1 MSFLRKKLRTFN
13 LLNLSGSSKST
24 PPTSEDQTTIEDAN
38 LLEGPSSTVATE
50 VPTEEAAADSPIAE
64 PVVEAAIESET
75 IQSEPTE
82 VPATDLGLEI
92 EKAPVTVEP
101 LPSENRIGGV
111 RIVRPPAIRIF
122 ASQVKQSEKEK
133 PTTPTVE
140 TVSPS
145 NPFDDALPVQGES
158 EAQEV
163 VGKGNEDTV
172 AASSVVETQIEN
184 EERKSESVEGDGGT
198 KQSFTPIN
206 PFDQVVSSDGDTDG
220 DVDESSFRIT
230 PLGQTSG
237 EQVTRADD
245 DDFGLTIKPLNQ
257 TGNSGNESEVD
268 GESSEIIIQSLPTSG
283 SSEDSDQEEVFNPIQ
298 MTIADEPAGEEHTP
312 SESQGDVGF
321 VIVKRDPLSDPTQFA
336 GDGDDDS
343 IDEPF
348 HGVHSEAGSDR
359 GDGVVAGDSN
369 VSIDE
374 ESDDTSIAVRST
386 LQKKYTP
393 EELREFAQF
402 LPKTVAARYEAL
414 ILNSWTTGFNT
425 RQFEVGLVHIKNGDH
440 RNGVLRT
447 LKVSPLDV
455 KFVPLEEEVFK
466 YLHESIYDPKAEVE
480 AKLHEQKKQSQKT
493 KAWGE
498 GQSTLSPEEAFAIQA
513 AETEFDI
520 GSEEWMDLTNIEEYE
535 RNINRNESEL
545 TTQEFIRLIL
555 MEFLRSGS
563 SDMHIESGQ
572 PTGRIRF
579 RYDSEMFTRWD
590 DIPFVKIK
598 QVAAGLAETAGKDA
612 TRMKF
617 KDIDSTIKV
626 KALRDGV
633 PADVELR
640 FASQPTLYS
649 PSIVLR
655 SQLKPIRDLNVVG
668 FLPRQVEDLEVAY
681 SQKRGIIVVTGATG
695 SGKTNTLESIYAKL
709 EETDKF
715 KIIEIGEPIEIRSG
729 RRTQISLRPNTPFT
743 WWDAFYSCLRS
754 DPDIIGIGELRSA
767 EHLSVAINAALT
779 GHLVLSTFHA
789 ASVEDTLTRMFQM
802 GIPRENLATG
812 INMILAQTLIKRL
825 CEKCKVVDETASEQY
840 GKTVYKSAGCPE
852 CFNKGTRGRTAM
864 AELLYFSDE
873 VKQWIQDK
881 NMSARDV
888 VQRATREGHLLPMKI
903 VAREK
908 VMAGLASTHETAG
921 ALGYLESSESWNNGG
936 AFNYAEDG
944 DKPHTQEIS
953 PGDIP
958 AIEDFIEGE
967 IIEE

>member
-1 MSFLRKKLRTFN
+1 MSFLKDKPKIFS
-13 LLNLSGSSKST
+13 LLNLSGPSEKLDLSREDSK
-24 PPTSEDQTTIEDAN
+24 PVEDGRLSEDPTPLEDGNATEESLGAVLPN
-38 LLEGPSSTVATE
+38 VVATAESPIQNDSLEVGGSDSISDPTQATEE
-50 VPTEEAAADSPIAE
+50 VPEPEEHS
-64 PVVEAAIESET
+64 
-75 IQSEPTE
+75 
-82 VPATDLGLEI
+82 
-92 EKAPVTVEP
+92 
-101 LPSENRIGGV
+101 GGV
-111 RIVRPPAIRIF
+111 RIIRPATRIF
-122 ASQVKQSEKEK
+122 ASKTPPSEDGRSI
-133 PTTPTVE
+133 PPAVDSE
-140 TVSPS
+140 TQTNPFDEMVAGKGEAGTEAMVSPS
-145 NPFDDALPVQGES
+145 NEDSFVATNPLDGAATEEPQS
-158 EAQEV
+158 KSQENV
-163 VGKGNEDTV
+163 EDYI
-172 AASSVVETQIEN
+172 APAI
-184 EERKSESVEGDGGT
+184 
-198 KQSFTPIN
+198 PIN
-206 PFDQVVSSDGDTDG
+206 PFDQVVSNESD
-220 DVDESSFRIT
+220 SF
-230 PLGQTSG
+230 
-237 EQVTRADD
+237 DD
-245 DDFGLTIKPLNQ
+245 DDSAVTITQFGQTPVGQANTPDQDDDEPEMTIKPLHQ
-257 TGNSGNESEVD
+257 AGIAEQEADTADD
-268 GESSEIIIQSLPTSG
+268 GSEITIQSFPNSNHT
-283 SSEDSDQEEVFNPIQ
+283 EDQAEESHAVMAFNS
-298 MTIADEPAGEEHTP
+298 DEPADDDGGE
-312 SESQGDVGF
+312 DVGF
-321 VIVKRDPLSDPTQFA
+321 VIVRRDPGTDPILSK
-336 GDGDDDS
+336 GD
-343 IDEPF
+343 ENVNP
-348 HGVHSEAGSDR
+348 R
-359 GDGVVAGDSN
+359 GDFGQGADAEGEMGSEFSGKTSQGN
-369 VSIDE
+369 GE
-374 ESDDTSIAVRST
+374 ESAFTETSDDTSIAVRST

-393 EELREFAQF
+393 EELREFAQY
-402 LPKTVAARYEAL
+402 LPKTVAGRYEAI

-455 KFVPLEEEVFK
+455 RFIPLDEEVFN

-480 AKLHEQKKQSQKT
+480 AKIQEQKKQSQKT

-513 AETEFDI
+513 AEMEFDI

-535 RNINRNESEL
+535 RNIKRSESEL

-888 VQRATREGHLLPMKI
+888 VQRATREGHLLPMKL

-908 VMAGLASTHETAG
+908 VIAGLASTHETSG

-936 AFNYAEDG
+936 SFNYSEEG

-958 AIEDFIEGE
+958 IVEDFIEGE